1 MVAAGIDGR
10 RVRIGARQAGVTGF
24 AFAGGAMLGS
34 IQVGMLR
41 ALFDAGIWPD
51 VITATSSGALN
62 GAMVASDP
70 SADSVGRLAN
80 LWLTSRRSQILPIR
94 PRELVRG
101 LRGRSDHLAGNAGL
115 REVIETHIPITRFEQ
130 ARVPFHVVAA
140 DTASREKVVLSHG
153 DIGAALLATTA
164 IPGIYPPVEIDGRFL
179 VDGGLAEDPPLG
191 TAIEQGATTVYVLP
205 VGWPLD
211 PAPANGAGSRAMDA
225 LDWLFWRVAK
235 AELDRWAGEC
245 RLYVVPSPPIQGV
258 FPLSPS
264 SSRVL
269 VDRAEHMTRRW
280 LPTARRWPSSGTH
293 PPTGLDHSR
302 TCRRGPSRVSGRR
315 GVTSPNPV
323 WYASTTAW
331 TRSRRSSFWSMCV
344 MWVLTVVSLM

>member
-1 MVAAGIDGR
+1 MIAAGIDGR
-10 RVRIGARQAGVTGF
+10 QVRTGARQAGVTAF

-41 ALFDAGIWPD
+41 ALFDAGISPD
-51 VITATSSGALN
+51 VITGTSSGALN

-70 SADSVGRLAN
+70 TPHSVARLAD
-80 LWLTSRRSQILPIR
+80 LWLTSRRSQILPIH

-101 LRGRSDHLAGNAGL
+101 LRGRSGHVAPNAGL
-115 REVIETHIPITRFEQ
+115 RGVIENHIPITRFEH

-153 DIGAALLATTA
+153 DIRAALLATTA
-164 IPGIYPPVEIDGRFL
+164 IPGIYPPVEIDGRLL

-191 TAIEQGATTVYVLP
+191 TAIERGATTVYVLP

-211 PAPANGAGSRAMDA
+211 PAQTAGAGSRAMDA

-245 RLYVVPSPPIQGV
+245 RLYVVPSPTIQGV
-258 FPLSPS
+258 FPLSS
-264 SSRVL
+264 GRSRVL
-269 VDRAEHMTRRW
+269 IARAEEMTRRW
-280 LPTARRWPSSGTH
+280 LPTARPWPPARPAAGFKLGT
-293 PPTGLDHSR
+293 LAR
-302 TCRRGPSRVSGRR
+302 
-315 GVTSPNPV
+315 
-323 WYASTTAW
+323 
-331 TRSRRSSFWSMCV
+331 
-344 MWVLTVVSLM
+344 